1 MGRRYRGIGL
11 GFLARVAALRASL
24 SRSSIYRSPLKIRIW
39 CGAVDLRKDTV
50 SLPFLRDPNT
60 DHPLSIASYG
70 GIEVQRVLLEQ
81 TFLRMVKPAHI
92 DSFDLHFGTHNR
104 STRLGRTP
112 RKRNLSKDSMPME

>member
-39 CGAVDLRKDTV
+39 CGAVDLSANGEASSHRQFRP
-50 SLPFLRDPNT
+50 PFWNT
-60 DHPLSIASYG
+60 QSEH
-70 GIEVQRVLLEQ
+70 
-81 TFLRMVKPAHI
+81 K
-92 DSFDLHFGTHNR
+92 
-104 STRLGRTP
+104 TRRTP